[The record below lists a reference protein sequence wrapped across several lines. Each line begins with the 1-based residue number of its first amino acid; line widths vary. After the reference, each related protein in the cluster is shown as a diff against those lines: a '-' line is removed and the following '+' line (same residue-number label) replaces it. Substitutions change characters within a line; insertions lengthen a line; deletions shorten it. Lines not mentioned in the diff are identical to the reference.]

1 MRARGLTVGMR
12 ALLLR
17 RTAFVA
23 TLATG
28 LSLTVAGVLGLSGM
42 GRDLEVAAVRTQAK
56 PALVADRH
64 ECPAQ
69 QRSDWRS

>member
-1 MRARGLTVGMR
+1 MR

-17 RTAFVA
+17 RTAFLA

-42 GRDLEVAAVRTQAK
+42 GRDLEVAAVQTQAK
-56 PALVADRH
+56 PAFAADRH
-64 ECPAQ
+64 DCPAQ
-69 QRSDWRS
+69 QRGDWRRS